1 MQTNLYLSNMECYNC
16 KVVIPEG
23 RLRAIPGT
31 KTCVQCSTTEAWYVR
46 PIIEGESSYSEME
59 IIKDP
64 TAAAEMRRLDRE
76 SRDGIPKEKQK

>member
-1 MQTNLYLSNMECYNC
+1 
-16 KVVIPEG
+16 
-23 RLRAIPGT
+23 
-31 KTCVQCSTTEAWYVR
+31 
-46 PIIEGESSYSEME
+46 ME